1 MNLSKEKWRNVPLG
15 NICNV
20 LRGDI
25 ITKKTIVSGNIPVIA
40 SAIGPSYYHNKA
52 NRNANIITITCSGN
66 AGYIDFYDTPIYA
79 SDCITVEPI
88 DKSANEVKYIYYVLK
103 SVESKIKSLQRG
115 TAQKHIYPKD
125 IIPLEIP
132 LPNQLEQK
140 FIAGLF
146 HSIEMSALQLNLQEK
161 ELLQLKNKLLKDL
174 FSEKKEFGSHLIAS
188 DFETVRFDKVA
199 INVSERVE
207 PKKTILS
214 TYVGLEHLEA
224 DNLKIEST
232 GSPSDVIGTK
242 LKIYK
247 GDIIFGKRRAYLR
260 KLAVS
265 HFDGIASAHSMIL
278 RANEQY
284 IDKDFL
290 PYFMQSDSFM
300 SRAVQISEGSLS
312 PTIKNKTLANQEFI
326 MPIKTKQKELIA
338 LFNQFEKAREQLK
351 QQKITL
357 NNLKNK
363 LLNEILG

>member
-88 DKSANEVKYIYYVLK
+88 DKSANEVKYIYYALK

-146 HSIEMSALQLNLQEK
+146 HSIETSIEHAKAQENILN
-161 ELLQLKNKLLKDL
+161 ELKKTVVNGLLKEMPVFGNLLNAKNCTLTSFAAIAECDKKYR
-174 FSEKKEFGSHLIAS
+174 EHKKEP
-188 DFETVRFDKVA
+188 TRF
-199 INVSERVE
+199 I
-207 PKKTILS
+207 
-214 TYVGLEHLEA
+214 GLENIKSENFQIQGWG
-224 DNLKIEST
+224 DVEKGT
-232 GSPSDVIGTK
+232 TFTKRFVIGDV
-242 LKIYK
+242 L
-247 GDIIFGKRRAYLR
+247 FGKRRAYLKKVAIADFDGLCSGDILVLR
-260 KLAVS
+260 AKEKQVLPKLLPFYISSETFIQHAVS
-265 HFDGIASAHSMIL
+265 TSA
-278 RANEQY
+278 
-284 IDKDFL
+284 
-290 PYFMQSDSFM
+290 
-300 SRAVQISEGSLS
+300 GSLS
-312 PTIKNKTLANQEFI
+312 PRTKWKDLAELQLSIPDLETQKKILDILEGIMSNIVQLNKQQASLENL
-326 MPIKTKQKELIA
+326 KQK
-338 LFNQFEKAREQLK
+338 LFS
-351 QQKITL
+351 
-357 NNLKNK
+357 
-363 LLNEILG
+363 EILG